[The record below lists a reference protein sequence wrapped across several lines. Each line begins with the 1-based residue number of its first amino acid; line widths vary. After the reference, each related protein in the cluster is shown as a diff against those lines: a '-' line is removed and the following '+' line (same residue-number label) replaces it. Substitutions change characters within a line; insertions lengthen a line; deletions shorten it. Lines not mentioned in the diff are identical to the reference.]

1 MKLKLTAK
9 SYNYRG
15 REYHRGDVIELGSFE
30 QIPAIFR
37 QFFTIVED
45 NKVND
50 VADKVIDNK
59 NTEDTTTTE
68 IKEEA
73 KSDTTA
79 KKVTTAKTVNKAKK

>member
-9 SYNYRG
+9 SYNYKG
-15 REYHRGDVIELGSFE
+15 REYHRGDVLELGSFE
-30 QIPAIFR
+30 QIPTIFR

-50 VADKVIDNK
+50 VADKVTN
-59 NTEDTTTTE
+59 NTTTTKV
-68 IKEEA
+68 KEEA

>member
-9 SYNYRG
+9 SYVYKG
-15 REYHRGDVIELGSFE
+15 KEYHNGDVIDVKSIE
-30 QIPAIFR
+30 QIPIIFR

-50 VADKVIDNK
+50 VADTV
-59 NTEDTTTTE
+59 TEG
-68 IKEEA
+68 KEEA

-79 KKVTTAKTVNKAKK
+79 KKVTTAKTVNKVKK

>member
-1 MKLKLTAK
+1 MKFRLTAK
-9 SYNYRG
+9 SYNYKG
-15 REYHRGDVIELGSFE
+15 KEYHKGDVIEIDNIE
-30 QIPAIFR
+30 QIPTIFR

-50 VADKVIDNK
+50 VADKVT
-59 NTEDTTTTE
+59 NTNTDTVTE
-68 IKEEA
+68 GKEEA

>member
-9 SYNYRG
+9 SYVYKG
-15 REYHRGDVIELGSFE
+15 KEYHNGDVIDVKSIE
-30 QIPAIFR
+30 QIPVIFR

-45 NKVND
+45 DKVNN

-79 KKVTTAKTVNKAKK
+79 KKVTTAKAVNKKK